1 MSRLYLVPVLVVACT
16 AAASAQ
22 TIVVKPADRPSMPEQ
37 VRVTVGVNV
46 FVPAPD
52 DAGDQSLKAQEDAR
66 RRVYELAG
74 HECAILHEVLS
85 GDCTLES
92 VNVNM
97 QRVGPNQNWNQ
108 QRIEGFNLNANIG
121 LRIVQK

>member
-1 MSRLYLVPVLVVACT
+1 MSRLYLVPVLIVACT

-22 TIVVKPADRPSMPEQ
+22 TIVVRPADRPSMPEQ

-66 RRVYELAG
+66 RKVYELAG
-74 HECAILHEVLS
+74 HECAVLHDVLA
-85 GDCTLES
+85 GDCSLES

-108 QRIEGFNLNANIG
+108 QRIEGFNLSANIG
-121 LRIVQK
+121 LRILQK